1 MVDTY
6 ITDEIRSML
15 NVERDVMVSPP
26 IEANDIRKWAIA
38 VYWPET
44 PPRLFWDEP
53 YAKASRWGGIIAPQE
68 FNPFAWPIERREAT
82 RIGGPQGKGPG
93 QRGMNG
99 GSEATYGVPMRPG
112 DVIRSSTQLVDV
124 YEKTGRLGVMMFVVN
139 ETTWTNPH
147 GEKVKVDRKVSIRY

>member
-1 MVDTY
+1 MGDTY

-26 IEANDIRKWAIA
+26 ISASDIRKWAIA
-38 VYWPET
+38 VYWPDT
-44 PPRLFWDEP
+44 PPRHYWDAE
-53 YAKASRWGGIIAPQE
+53 YAKTTRWGGLIAPEE
-68 FNPFAWPIERREAT
+68 FNPFAWPIERREAS

-99 GSEATYGVPMRPG
+99 GSEARYHTPMRPG
-112 DVIRSSTQLVDV
+112 DVIRSATTLVDV

-139 ETTWTNPH
+139 ETTWTNQK
-147 GEKVKVDRKVSIRY
+147 GETIKVDRKVSIRY